1 MAAANPSQSELQSL
15 ITSAATSAGIPPSL
29 ALAVAQTESNF
40 NPNATNTN
48 SNGTTDCGVMQ
59 INSSNLSALGLSN
72 PLDPEANINAGVG
85 LLAQLYNQYGGNVQ
99 QTLWAYNAGPGSVT
113 SGSLPSSTASYISTV
128 LANQANYGTTVPDLS
143 DVNPI
148 LSAGTDTASFSDD
161 LSNFLASEVS
171 VAGFDVSGAVL
182 IVGGV
187 VLLALLSMAMSR
199 R

>member
-1 MAAANPSQSELQSL
+1 
-15 ITSAATSAGIPPSL
+15 
-29 ALAVAQTESNF
+29 
-40 NPNATNTN
+40 
-48 SNGTTDCGVMQ
+48 MQ

-143 DVNPI
+143 LTNPDMTEDDGSGLSDFLSSDVSI
-148 LSAGTDTASFSDD
+148 G
-161 LSNFLASEVS
+161 
-171 VAGFDVSGAVL
+171 GFDVSGAV
-182 IVGGV
+182 VVAGGV
-187 VLLALLSMAMSR
+187 LLLGLMAMMMNR
-199 R
+199 RS

>member
-15 ITSAATSAGIPPSL
+15 ITNAATSAGIPPSL

-48 SNGTTDCGVMQ
+48 SNGTTDYGVMQ

-85 LLAQLYNQYGGNVQ
+85 LLAQLYSQYGGNVQ

-143 DVNPI
+143 LTNPDMTEDDGSGLSDFLSSDVSI
-148 LSAGTDTASFSDD
+148 G
-161 LSNFLASEVS
+161 
-171 VAGFDVSGAVL
+171 GFDVSGAV
-182 IVGGV
+182 VVAGGI
-187 VLLALLSMAMSR
+187 LLLGLMAMMMNR
-199 R
+199 RS